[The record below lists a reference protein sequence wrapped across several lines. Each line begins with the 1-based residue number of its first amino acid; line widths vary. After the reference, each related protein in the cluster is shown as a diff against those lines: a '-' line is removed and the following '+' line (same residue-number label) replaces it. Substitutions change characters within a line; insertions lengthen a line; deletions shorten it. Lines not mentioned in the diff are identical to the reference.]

1 MDKNFFDYYPEQIF
15 SPLTGENR
23 RLFWE
28 ILISIYHRFFD
39 ETTEFVDDAFSAS
52 KIRTHIKGVLLAA
65 KVTWVDE
72 ASGQKQIIGEN
83 DDIDQRVYYCYQ
95 RLVDCEW
102 LKIERRG
109 HKDHVFMSPR
119 IVELLQLLDTAGRD
133 VSRHVGGSVLSVHSA
148 LGRIMDEKSTAT
160 DVVMSLEQAVDE
172 SRNMARR
179 MNRLAMHLRDI
190 SSKIAEFPDAMK
202 KAEAF
207 FNDFINESSFV
218 DYNDIKKKDH
228 PMRFKRSILRILED
242 LEFNQVLKAR
252 VLTSLE
258 QDQSIGDQAT
268 IRLAE
273 SIAAIRKVFINTD
286 NLLDRIDKT
295 HSKLVHRFNEA
306 LRYRR
311 RAGSDL
317 KGRIEDA
324 LALLRKRQSVDSL
337 SLANPSPE
345 IGGISADHL
354 YKIKRQKRQ
363 LERQSGTVVREV
375 SLKKKLRDKLHR
387 EFLMEMTVTQDRLN
401 EWLQTYFERVDSLS
415 STDIDVET
423 PEDFAMFIQSLRLCS
438 DSAFLN
444 KKFSETLQEFKFSI
458 TLDEV
463 IEHDAVYCRPFEIA
477 RRSDAEGNPY
487 V

>member
-1 MDKNFFDYYPEQIF
+1 MNKNFFDFYPDQIF

-23 RLFWE
+23 RLYWE
-28 ILISIYHRFFD
+28 VLISIYHRFFD
-39 ETTEFVDDAFSAS
+39 ETAEFVDDAFSAS
-52 KIRTHIKGVLLAA
+52 KIRSHIKGVLLSGQ
-65 KVTWVDE
+65 VTWVDE
-72 ASGQKQIIGEN
+72 SGNKEVN
-83 DDIDQRVYYCYQ
+83 ADIDQRVYYCYQ
-95 RLVDCEW
+95 RLVDCDW
-102 LKIERRG
+102 LKVETRG
-109 HKDHVFMSPR
+109 HKDHVFMTPR

-133 VSRHVGGSVLSVHSA
+133 VSRHVGGSVLTVRSA
-148 LGRIMDEKSTAT
+148 LDRIIDDKSTAT
-160 DVVMSLEQAVDE
+160 DVVVSLEQAVDE

-190 SSKIAEFPDAMK
+190 SSKIAEFSDANQ

-228 PMRFKRSILRILED
+228 PMRFKRSILRTLED
-242 LEFNQVLKAR
+242 LEFNQVIRAR

-258 QDQSIGDQAT
+258 QDQSVGDRAV
-268 IRLAE
+268 LHLSE
-273 SIAAIRKVFINTD
+273 SISAIRKVFINTD

-295 HSKLVHRFNEA
+295 HTKLVHRFNEA

-311 RAGSDL
+311 RVGSNLREHIEGALSLL
-317 KGRIEDA
+317 K
-324 LALLRKRQSVDSL
+324 KHQSVASL
-337 SLANPSPE
+337 SVPNPTPAVA
-345 IGGISADHL
+345 GISAEHL
-354 YKIKRQKRQ
+354 YKIKRQKRH
-363 LERQSGTVVREV
+363 LERQAGTEVREV
-375 SLKKKLRDKLHR
+375 SLKKKMRDTLHR

-401 EWLQTYFERVDSLS
+401 DWLSTYFERGTSLS

-444 KKFSETLQEFKFSI
+444 KKFSETLQHYRFDMKSGDV
-458 TLDEV
+458 T
-463 IEHDAVYCRPFEIA
+463 EHDAVYCRPFEIT
-477 RRSDAEGNPY
+477 RRSDAEKDSH

>member
-1 MDKNFFDYYPEQIF
+1 MDKNFFDYYPEHIF
-15 SPLTGENR
+15 SPLTGNNR
-23 RLFWE
+23 RLFWD
-28 ILISIYHRFFD
+28 ILISIYHRYFD
-39 ETTEFVDDAFSAS
+39 ETAEFIDDAFSAS
-52 KIRTHIKGVLLAA
+52 EIRRHIEGVILSAR
-65 KVTWVDE
+65 VWVDE
-72 ASGQKQIIGEN
+72 DSGKEVSI
-83 DDIDQRVYYCYQ
+83 DDLKDIDQRVYYCYQ
-95 RLVDCEW
+95 RLVDCDW
-102 LKIERRG
+102 LKVERRG

-148 LGRIMDEKSTAT
+148 LSRIQDDKSTAT
-160 DVVMSLEQAVDE
+160 DIVVSLEQAVDE

-190 SSKIAEFPDAMK
+190 SSKIAEFPDAIQ

-228 PMRFKRSILRILED
+228 PMRFKRSILTTLED
-242 LEFNQVLKAR
+242 LEFNRELKAR
-252 VLTSLE
+252 VITSLE
-258 QDQSIGDQAT
+258 QDDSIGDQAEL
-268 IRLAE
+268 RLSD

-295 HSKLVHRFNEA
+295 HSKLVHRFSEA

-317 KGRIEDA
+317 KEHIEDA
-324 LALLRKRQSVDSL
+324 LRLMKKRK
-337 SLANPSPE
+337 SLADLNVCNAMPD
-345 IGGISADHL
+345 IAGISGDHL

-363 LERQSGTVVREV
+363 LKRETGTAVREV
-375 SLKKKLRDKLHR
+375 SLKKKMRDKLHR

-401 EWLQTYFERVDSLS
+401 EWLDKSLGKNAVLPS
-415 STDIDVET
+415 SVIEVES
-423 PEDFAMFIQSLRLCS
+423 PEDFAMFVQSLRLCS

-444 KKFSETLQEFKFSI
+444 KKFSEVLERFEFKATSNEI
-458 TLDEV
+458 V
-463 IEHDAVYCRPFEIA
+463 EHDAVYCSAFEIV
-477 RRSDAEGNPY
+477 RRPGAERHTH